1 MSIRGSGGFASGKAL
16 LERIEKHAEHPL
28 VRGPSY
34 RTRATAADP
43 SSPGKPGY
51 DAASWPSHRGGVTR
65 TGASRAATPTRAQI
79 SWTAQPEHPFKFTT
93 AVNRHG
99 LSFDERPVPPIIA
112 AGTCFSAGS
121 DGVISARSMA
131 DGRLR
136 WRCAIDGPVLTPPAY
151 AAGRLFVPGG
161 DGWVYALDASN
172 GSLAWKRR
180 LAPMERRILLFE
192 QLMSTWP
199 VLSLA
204 VADGVVYATAGMM
217 PHDGGRSFA
226 LDAQGGDI
234 LWERFHRPTLGRW
247 PTERQ
252 GFAGHTAVIGQR
264 VWVPGYRSLQLC
276 LDRSDGADPL
286 VGLKKKLR
294 RVHFVTTDTLYTN
307 NGGQDVI
314 QLGPEHVLVGG
325 THLLEEQNIR
335 FSKHR
340 GYRLFR
346 VDAKGD
352 WGVEADGPANVIH
365 PSRVAPACDGKL
377 IAFASPPMTMKRG
390 QRSQRSNLCL
400 NAWSLDR
407 FLKEAHATA
416 KLVVAKELEDKIE
429 VKAEF
434 GRGAFND
441 MPYDKAN
448 WQLPELE
455 INVLALA
462 DNAVIAAY
470 AAKVEKVS
478 GKRPTTLRERID
490 NNRRPFV
497 RFSDWKIGAF
507 ARKDGKEI
515 WSLNLPCEPLYNGL
529 AIAGD
534 GSVVVT
540 LRDGTM
546 VGISKEEV
554 SK

>member
-1 MSIRGSGGFASGKAL
+1 
-16 LERIEKHAEHPL
+16 
-28 VRGPSY
+28 
-34 RTRATAADP
+34 
-43 SSPGKPGY
+43 
-51 DAASWPSHRGGVTR
+51 
-65 TGASRAATPTRAQI
+65 
-79 SWTAQPEHPFKFTT
+79 
-93 AVNRHG
+93 
-99 LSFDERPVPPIIA
+99 
-112 AGTCFSAGS
+112 
-121 DGVISARSMA
+121 
-131 DGRLR
+131 
-136 WRCAIDGPVLTPPAY
+136 
-151 AAGRLFVPGG
+151 
-161 DGWVYALDASN
+161 
-172 GSLAWKRR
+172 
-180 LAPMERRILLFE
+180 
-192 QLMSTWP
+192 
-199 VLSLA
+199 
-204 VADGVVYATAGMM
+204 
-217 PHDGGRSFA
+217 
-226 LDAQGGDI
+226 
-234 LWERFHRPTLGRW
+234 
-247 PTERQ
+247 
-252 GFAGHTAVIGQR
+252 
-264 VWVPGYRSLQLC
+264 
-276 LDRSDGADPL
+276 
-286 VGLKKKLR
+286 
-294 RVHFVTTDTLYTN
+294 
-307 NGGQDVI
+307 
-314 QLGPEHVLVGG
+314 VLVGG